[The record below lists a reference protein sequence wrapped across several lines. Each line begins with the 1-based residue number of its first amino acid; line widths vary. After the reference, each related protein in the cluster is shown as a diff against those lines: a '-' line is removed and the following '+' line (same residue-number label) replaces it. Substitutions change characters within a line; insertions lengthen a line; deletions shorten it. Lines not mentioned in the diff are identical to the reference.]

1 MDLFDVVRER
11 HSVRSFLADPVPR
24 ESLQRILEAAN
35 QAPSAGD
42 LQAYE
47 VYQVDDPTVREALA
61 VAAYDQGFI
70 EEAPV
75 ALVFV
80 ASPFR
85 ARRYG
90 ERGANLYAVQDATI
104 AAAYVQ
110 LAAVALG
117 LSTCWVGA
125 FDEAKVASALHL
137 PAGQKPV
144 AILPLGK
151 ANETPAPT
159 PRRALSDLVRTI

>member
-1 MDLFDVVRER
+1 MELFDAIRQR
-11 HSVRSFLADPVPR
+11 HSVRSFLREPIPP
-24 ESLQRILEAAN
+24 ESLQKILEAAN

-42 LQAYE
+42 LQAFE
-47 VYQVDDPTVREALA
+47 IYQVQDAGQQEALA
-61 VAAYDQGFI
+61 MAAYDQAFL

-75 ALVFV
+75 VLVFA

-90 ERGANLYAVQDATI
+90 ERGATLYSIQDATI

-117 LSTCWVGA
+117 LATCWVGA
-125 FDEAKVASALHL
+125 FDEAKVISVLHL
-137 PAGQKPV
+137 PVGQKPV
-144 AILPLGK
+144 AILPIGK
-151 ANETPAPT
+151 PGESPAPT
-159 PRRALSDLVRTI
+159 PRRELSDLVRRT

>member
-1 MDLFDVVRER
+1 MDLFDAIRER
-11 HSVRSFLADPVPR
+11 HSVRSFLPDPVPH
-24 ESLQRILEAAN
+24 ESLRRILEAAN

-47 VYQVDDPTVREALA
+47 VYQVEDPAVREALA
-61 VAAYDQGFI
+61 VAAYDQSFI

-80 ASPFR
+80 SSPFR

-90 ERGANLYAVQDATI
+90 ERGAGLYSIQDATI

-110 LAAVALG
+110 LAAVSLG
-117 LSTCWVGA
+117 LATCWVGA
-125 FDEAKVASALHL
+125 FDESRVSSALHL
-137 PAGQKPV
+137 PVGQKPV

-151 ANETPAPT
+151 ANEAPAPT
-159 PRRALSDLVRTI
+159 PRRGVDDLVRRV